1 MSCSL
6 IIFQMMRV
14 ISSPSS
20 STTLPSTLILDILA
34 TLRGQGPPQIAMSAV
49 RALQRRVQRLARPHH
64 RRGLIAVRVVVAADV
79 YRITLHLSEFGD
91 DSLFLFGQRLGQFG
105 EVLGQLLV
113 FGLLGEFLRPV
124 QRKVELTAAVV
135 ELTGLARRALV
146 VLQQLAYG
154 AIQGLAKQR
163 GSLVA
168 GLDSQVLEASA
179 QSEEFAERIPPQVVL
194 FDQLVH
200 MLRR

>member
-20 STTLPSTLILDILA
+20 STTVPSTLILDISA
-34 TLRGQGPPQIAMSAV
+34 TLRGHGPQIAMSAV
-49 RALQRRVQRLARPHH
+49 RVRQRRVQRLARPHH
-64 RRGLIAVRVVVAADV
+64 RRGLLAVRVVVAADV

-91 DSLFLFGQRLGQFG
+91 DSLFLFGERLGQFG

-124 QRKVELTAAVV
+124 QREVELTAAVV

-146 VLQQLAYG
+146 VLQQLA
-154 AIQGLAKQR
+154 
-163 GSLVA
+163 
-168 GLDSQVLEASA
+168 
-179 QSEEFAERIPPQVVL
+179 
-194 FDQLVH
+194 
-200 MLRR
+200 